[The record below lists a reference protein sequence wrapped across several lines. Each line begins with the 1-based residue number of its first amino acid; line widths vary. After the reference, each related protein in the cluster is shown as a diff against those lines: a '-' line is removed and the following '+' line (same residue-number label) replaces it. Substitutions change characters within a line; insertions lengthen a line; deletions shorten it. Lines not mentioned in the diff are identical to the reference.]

1 MTTREERAA
10 QLAAMDPSELAA
22 LVLAHED
29 RLSAVATAAGTAADN
44 MRATIARIEQER
56 ANLPELPPRDAEKVL
71 AVVAEWCNESWEV
84 GGIDAGD
91 LAWRLQEAGYPL
103 PKDGARHTNN
113 GSTR

>member
-56 ANLPELPPRDAEKVL
+56 ANDRPLPVRSADAVL
-71 AVVAEWCNESWEV
+71 AVVAEWCRESWEV
-84 GGIDAGD
+84 GGINAGD
-91 LAWRLQEAGYPL
+91 LAWRLSEAGYPL
-103 PKDGARHTNN
+103 PKDAPRHTNN